1 MGIGV
6 PPVCLTGVCQARTAG
21 PLVVRG
27 RVGSGR
33 AWSVGVV
40 RAAG

>member
-6 PPVCLTGVCQARTAG
+6 PPVSLTGVRQARTAG
-21 PLVVRG
+21 PLGVRG
-27 RVGSGR
+27 WVGSGR

>member
-6 PPVCLTGVCQARTAG
+6 PSVCLTGVWQARIAG
-21 PLVVRG
+21 RPVVRG

-40 RAAG
+40 WAAG